1 LFDETGEKKDKFSTK
16 PADANGPKNYMVTG
30 MAFSPDSTRLAV
42 AQSDNIV
49 FIYKLGLE
57 WGEKKS
63 ICNKFL
69 QSNAGV
75 TCLTWPMEQPNELV
89 FGLTDGTV
97 KVGIIRSNKAQ
108 KLYSTDSYVTSLCS
122 SPDGHS
128 ILSGHVD
135 GSIYRFS
142 FDESGGA
149 AHVRLAMHTCVPQA
163 LAWGE
168 NIIAGGND
176 GKIVFYDIEGGVYQL
191 FDYSSDIANL
201 KEFSVCC
208 FNPSGE
214 SAVVGAFNRLHVFNL
229 NIRRNL
235 WEEAGIKQIE
245 NMYSVTAMSWKQDGS
260 RLCVGTLA
268 GAIDCYDACL
278 RRYRYKGKFEF
289 TYVSLS
295 QVIVKR
301 LSSGTRI
308 VLKSHFQY
316 EIVKINIYQDQ
327 YLVAHT
333 PETLLI
339 GDLESCKLSEVPWSG
354 SGSER
359 FIFENPTVCMVY
371 NAGELTLVEYGRN
384 EILGSARTE
393 HVSPHYISCRLNESK
408 SLGDQSGEQENKK
421 IAYLMDFQTIRVLDL
436 ATSHTVATVNHDAKV
451 DWLELNPSATKLL
464 YRDKHRQLH
473 LFDLL
478 SQTRS
483 TLLNFCS
490 YVQWVPNSDVV
501 VAQNRDNL
509 CVWYSIDAPERV
521 TIFQIKGDVEDIER
535 AGGRTEV
542 IVDEGINTVSYRL
555 DETLI
560 EFGSSI
566 ENKEYEKAVT
576 LLEQLEFSP
585 ETEAMWSTLCQL
597 ALQDNRLF
605 IAERCCAALG
615 DTAKAMYLRKVNEIA
630 DEAEMSGLPDGTQ
643 HYRVQAEMAKLEKQ
657 FERAEQILLEQ
668 GQVEEAMQMY
678 QELHRWDKAIAISE
692 SKGKPET
699 EELKTS
705 YLQWLLVTGQEEM
718 AAKLKEKEG
727 DIETA
732 IQLYLQGGLPVR
744 AAALVQSQ
752 QYTQTPEMLETIAAA
767 LSKSGLHEKAGNF
780 FEKLNMIERAL
791 EAYRKGNAYR
801 KAVELARRNFP
812 REVVQLELEW
822 GNWLVSQKQLDA
834 AINHFIEAGQNVKA
848 IEAAIQARQW
858 SKAVQ
863 IVETQDDDVAS
874 RFFKIIAQHFETTK
888 NYEDAEKYYI
898 KARCPQDAVDM
909 YMRIKKWEKVHKVA
923 VSFMS
928 ESAVHTLYVNQGQR
942 LEAQGKLKEAEKLY
956 IMVKEPD
963 LAINMY
969 KKNKHYDQMIRL
981 VSQHRK
987 DLLSETY
994 LHLAQ
999 QLEAE
1004 NKFTEA
1010 ERHYVDGNDWKS
1022 AVNMYRAHDMWDD
1035 AIRVAKTHGGE
1046 NTSKQVAYAWAVS
1059 LGGEAGAK
1067 LLTKFNLIE
1076 QAIDYA
1082 TESGAFDQAFHLA
1095 RSSKKEKLPD
1105 VHLKHAMYLEDEGR
1119 FREAEEEFINAKKPK
1134 EAIEMYIHQQDWP
1147 NALRIAENH
1156 DPNSR
1161 SDVMVAKAR
1170 SHIDKKDLKQ
1180 AENIFIEVGKVE
1192 LAVKMYKDARKW
1204 DDAIRIA
1211 KSHEN
1216 APNIGPG
1223 MVYELQQEKAR
1234 GMSAPDAQQ
1243 DLMAPGKMWEES
1255 GDYSKAIDAYLKI
1268 TSAHTQDL
1276 EYLEEIWEKAVELAM
1291 NYVHGRI
1298 AEVVSE
1304 VSHRLVDIGRFEQA
1318 AEFLEGIDKHKEA
1331 IDVYIKAGM
1340 WDNARALGKTAPQ
1353 LQSYVEEMLKR
1364 SSDARGGGGG
1374 GGGGGGSSNPAKGA
1388 MPVTGMGRTTSGGE
1402 SIQELAKRG
1411 DWERCLQVAK
1421 KMGQEAVDQY
1431 VALHVASFS
1440 AGESMQAVRVLQQ
1453 HGTPLGSNNVA
1464 LYKQIARDVLG
1475 RGRGKATTEGTWL
1488 PPIQELR
1495 EVLFKIW
1502 SAMQA
1507 QGNTDAG
1514 DQRDVERLLQAAHLL
1529 CLQASC
1535 RAKGAGMAEV
1545 EQKICVSLLRYCDIL
1560 PADRVFYE
1568 AGMACKAAGKLNQA
1582 FVLCNRFLDIC
1593 DAMEESD
1600 SSMMENTDFEGTDV
1614 PFEFNLQEKPFV
1626 PENDREEVRDWV
1638 LQLSMDKQVEPV
1650 LPTRACVKC
1659 NTKNY
1664 DASLVCSGCNTKFK
1678 PCVVTGY
1685 PVMRGRGELPAE
1697 EVFVNFH
1704 NGSASF
1710 QSFIDFTVKGLN

>member
-1 LFDETGEKKDKFSTK
+1 MQLRHLRTLQAPGEEIARITALCWSPNNRRLAASTSDRVVHLFDETGEKKDKFSTK

-767 LSKSGLHEKAGNF
+767 LSKSGLHEK
-780 FEKLNMIERAL
+780 
-791 EAYRKGNAYR
+791 
-801 KAVELARRNFP
+801 VRR
-812 REVVQLELEW
+812 
-822 GNWLVSQKQLDA
+822 
-834 AINHFIEAGQNVKA
+834 
-848 IEAAIQARQW
+848 
-858 SKAVQ
+858 
-863 IVETQDDDVAS
+863 
-874 RFFKIIAQHFETTK
+874 
-888 NYEDAEKYYI
+888 
-898 KARCPQDAVDM
+898 
-909 YMRIKKWEKVHKVA
+909 
-923 VSFMS
+923 
-928 ESAVHTLYVNQGQR
+928 
-942 LEAQGKLKEAEKLY
+942 
-956 IMVKEPD
+956 
-963 LAINMY
+963 
-969 KKNKHYDQMIRL
+969 
-981 VSQHRK
+981 
-987 DLLSETY
+987 
-994 LHLAQ
+994 
-999 QLEAE
+999 
-1004 NKFTEA
+1004 
-1010 ERHYVDGNDWKS
+1010 
-1022 AVNMYRAHDMWDD
+1022 
-1035 AIRVAKTHGGE
+1035 GE
-1046 NTSKQVAYAWAVS
+1046 
-1059 LGGEAGAK
+1059 
-1067 LLTKFNLIE
+1067 
-1076 QAIDYA
+1076 
-1082 TESGAFDQAFHLA
+1082 
-1095 RSSKKEKLPD
+1095 
-1105 VHLKHAMYLEDEGR
+1105 
-1119 FREAEEEFINAKKPK
+1119 
-1134 EAIEMYIHQQDWP
+1134 
-1147 NALRIAENH
+1147 
-1156 DPNSR
+1156 
-1161 SDVMVAKAR
+1161 
-1170 SHIDKKDLKQ
+1170 
-1180 AENIFIEVGKVE
+1180 
-1192 LAVKMYKDARKW
+1192 
-1204 DDAIRIA
+1204 
-1211 KSHEN
+1211 
-1216 APNIGPG
+1216 
-1223 MVYELQQEKAR
+1223 EKAR
-1234 GMSAPDAQQ
+1234 EGREGGVVEASW
-1243 DLMAPGKMWEES
+1243 G
-1255 GDYSKAIDAYLKI
+1255 GD
-1268 TSAHTQDL
+1268 
-1276 EYLEEIWEKAVELAM
+1276 
-1291 NYVHGRI
+1291 
-1298 AEVVSE
+1298 
-1304 VSHRLVDIGRFEQA
+1304 
-1318 AEFLEGIDKHKEA
+1318 
-1331 IDVYIKAGM
+1331 
-1340 WDNARALGKTAPQ
+1340 
-1353 LQSYVEEMLKR
+1353 
-1364 SSDARGGGGG
+1364 GGGDCCCC
-1374 GGGGGGSSNPAKGA
+1374 
-1388 MPVTGMGRTTSGGE
+1388 TS
-1402 SIQELAKRG
+1402 
-1411 DWERCLQVAK
+1411 
-1421 KMGQEAVDQY
+1421 
-1431 VALHVASFS
+1431 
-1440 AGESMQAVRVLQQ
+1440 
-1453 HGTPLGSNNVA
+1453 
-1464 LYKQIARDVLG
+1464 
-1475 RGRGKATTEGTWL
+1475 
-1488 PPIQELR
+1488 
-1495 EVLFKIW
+1495 
-1502 SAMQA
+1502 
-1507 QGNTDAG
+1507 
-1514 DQRDVERLLQAAHLL
+1514 
-1529 CLQASC
+1529 
-1535 RAKGAGMAEV
+1535 
-1545 EQKICVSLLRYCDIL
+1545 
-1560 PADRVFYE
+1560 
-1568 AGMACKAAGKLNQA
+1568 
-1582 FVLCNRFLDIC
+1582 
-1593 DAMEESD
+1593 
-1600 SSMMENTDFEGTDV
+1600 
-1614 PFEFNLQEKPFV
+1614 
-1626 PENDREEVRDWV
+1626 
-1638 LQLSMDKQVEPV
+1638 
-1650 LPTRACVKC
+1650 
-1659 NTKNY
+1659 
-1664 DASLVCSGCNTKFK
+1664 
-1678 PCVVTGY
+1678 
-1685 PVMRGRGELPAE
+1685 
-1697 EVFVNFH
+1697 
-1704 NGSASF
+1704 
-1710 QSFIDFTVKGLN
+1710 